1 MTQSEPAFEKDRHIK
16 YWKRCHDTYLPSPYT
31 ASDSTRLMWACFTY
45 SALDILYV
53 PLDPEDAAI
62 VRTWVLNLQHPQ
74 GGFCGSPAHGHK
86 GQTADQGHANL
97 AATFFA
103 LVLLAVV
110 AEHGEAG
117 ADAYAGVNRQQT
129 LSWLRQLQRD
139 DGSFGQNMWDG
150 QPVGGRDTRHS
161 YLASSVRWMLR
172 GDPGKGSTAEEEDI
186 DVEAMIK
193 HIRRGQTYD
202 GGLAEASS
210 HESHAGYAYCSVAAL
225 SLLDRPLRSSDGT
238 SHEAVLR
245 GTSNRDHLLKFL
257 ADRQFVY
264 LAQDE
269 EEEGVSHD
277 AAEENFIMA
286 QLNSLN
292 IDDSCEYGGFNG
304 RCNKKADTC
313 YCWWAMGTLRMLDS
327 GFDISASPA
336 RRYLLEITQHRIG
349 GFSKVAGAPP
359 DLYHAYL
366 GLAGLALL
374 GESGIKEFDVGLCC
388 STETTAKIERAR
400 AGLIQRAEQDAESE
414 QEDRFWEQ
422 V

>member
-1 MTQSEPAFEKDRHIK
+1 MPF
-16 YWKRCHDTYLPSPYT
+16 
-31 ASDSTRLMWACFTY
+31 
-45 SALDILYV
+45 
-53 PLDPEDAAI
+53 DPEDAAN

-86 GQTADQGHANL
+86 GQAADQGHANL

-117 ADAYAGVNRQQT
+117 ADAYAGVNRQHT
-129 LSWLRQLQRD
+129 LRWLRKLQRD
-139 DGSFGQNMWDG
+139 DGSFGQNMWDS

-172 GDPGKGSTAEEEDI
+172 GDPEKGSTAEEEDI
-186 DVEAMIK
+186 DVEAMIR

-225 SLLDRPLRSSDGT
+225 SLLDRPLRVSDGT

-277 AAEENFIMA
+277 AGEENFIMA
-286 QLNSLN
+286 QLDSLKIDNSC
-292 IDDSCEYGGFNG
+292 DYGGFNG

-327 GFDISASPA
+327 EFDISASPA

-374 GESGIKEFDVGLCC
+374 GESDIKEFDVGLCC
-388 STETTAKIERAR
+388 SIETTAKIERAR
-400 AGLIQRAEQDAESE
+400 AGLIQRAEQNAESE